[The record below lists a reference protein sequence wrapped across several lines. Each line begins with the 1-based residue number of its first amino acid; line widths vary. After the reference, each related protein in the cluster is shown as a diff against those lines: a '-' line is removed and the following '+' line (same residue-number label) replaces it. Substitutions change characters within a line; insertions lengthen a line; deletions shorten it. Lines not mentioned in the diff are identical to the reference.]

1 MKIAIEGCCHGE
13 LDNIYGTIKL
23 LEQRENYK
31 IDLVLICGDF
41 QAIRNTSDMECM
53 SVPPKFREL
62 GTFWKYYSGL
72 AKAPY
77 PTIFIGG
84 NHEASNHLWELY
96 HGGWV
101 CENIYY
107 LGHAGVINYKGV
119 RIGGISGIFKSNDY
133 RKGHYETSPYTPQ
146 TIKSVYHVRDYDVQK
161 VLQIQ
166 KPVDIFLSHDWPRGI
181 ERFGDVG
188 ELLRVK
194 TFFREE
200 ARTNTL
206 GSPAN
211 EQILTKIQPA
221 WWFAAHLHV
230 KFAAL
235 VDHEKWKNEDYSD
248 EVKRVLNLRN
258 GPYYQASI
266 HQNQSVKVE
275 NPDEISISMSDDD
288 DDEDCCT
295 HGQRSTEKKVGTR
308 VDNPDEISIS
318 VSDDEDD
325 EDKDD
330 TPEKESPVPVQVQSE
345 SPKITKFLS
354 LDKCLPRRQFL
365 QVIDVPS
372 DDSAHGFSYD
382 LEWLAITKSMHPYLS
397 VERQEYRLPSN
408 EDIQMTIKKEL
419 TQLEAMVGRG
429 ELDLKIPNNFQPTAP
444 TFNPSVQWN
453 HEQTVQ
459 FQYPFSNP
467 QTSDFCKMLNI
478 QNKIN
483 PHGMTDFGHEKVAPE
498 QQNSF
503 VEPQESSFS
512 ESIRYS
518 LTTLNDDMSTLT
530 SEEVEISVIN
540 KVPEET
546 PIPDNNTLSLEDPMA
561 TGEDQKAKR
570 QKIVHEENVLLETV
584 EEQIL

>member
-1 MKIAIEGCCHGE
+1 MSYIVFPLVQSQYLATPLAKTNGRIAIEGCCHGE

-23 LEQRENYK
+23 LEQRENCK

-235 VDHEKWKNEDYSD
+235 VDHEN
-248 EVKRVLNLRN
+248 
-258 GPYYQASI
+258 
-266 HQNQSVKVE
+266 
-275 NPDEISISMSDDD
+275 
-288 DDEDCCT
+288 
-295 HGQRSTEKKVGTR
+295 
-308 VDNPDEISIS
+308 
-318 VSDDEDD
+318 
-325 EDKDD
+325 
-330 TPEKESPVPVQVQSE
+330 E

-408 EDIQMTIKKEL
+408 EDIQIRLSIVTYYLPIVVQTI
-419 TQLEAMVGRG
+419 G
-429 ELDLKIPNNFQPTAP
+429 
-444 TFNPSVQWN
+444 
-453 HEQTVQ
+453 
-459 FQYPFSNP
+459 
-467 QTSDFCKMLNI
+467 LN
-478 QNKIN
+478 
-483 PHGMTDFGHEKVAPE
+483 
-498 QQNSF
+498 
-503 VEPQESSFS
+503 
-512 ESIRYS
+512 
-518 LTTLNDDMSTLT
+518 L
-530 SEEVEISVIN
+530 
-540 KVPEET
+540 
-546 PIPDNNTLSLEDPMA
+546 
-561 TGEDQKAKR
+561 
-570 QKIVHEENVLLETV
+570 
-584 EEQIL
+584 